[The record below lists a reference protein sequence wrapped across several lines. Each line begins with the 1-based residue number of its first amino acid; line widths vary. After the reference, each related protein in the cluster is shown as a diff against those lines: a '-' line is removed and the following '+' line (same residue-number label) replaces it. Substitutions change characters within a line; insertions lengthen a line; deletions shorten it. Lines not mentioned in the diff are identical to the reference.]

1 MRSGGFVGHRLRM
14 NERFPPLDMPVTNV
28 LNAPALAADV
38 GGGLVPSLL
47 SISKSTRAFLALLLV
62 EIDLHPGQDQLLMR
76 LDPGEPVSV
85 SALAELLAVRPST
98 VSKMLD
104 RLIEKHL
111 VQRASN
117 SADAR
122 RTMVSLTPA
131 GEEVKAQV
139 RAVWA
144 KLETELASALSQ
156 DDAARMVSALHQAD
170 QLLATKLRRLR

>member
-1 MRSGGFVGHRLRM
+1 M
-14 NERFPPLDMPVTNV
+14 NERFPPLDMPATNV
-28 LNAPALAADV
+28 LNPSAIDADAS
-38 GGGLVPSLL
+38 GGLVRSLL

-85 SALAELLAVRPST
+85 SVLAELLAVRPST

-104 RLIEKHL
+104 RLIEKRL
-111 VQRASN
+111 VQRAAN